1 MMKLINISA
10 NFSNASSRQEEETC
24 DVLHN
29 TPPAKI
35 GKILAL
41 SLILLSSFIGNILII
56 ITVYKRQE
64 LRKTINYFIVNMAV
78 SDFVY
83 PLTDIPVELTE
94 IATSSRHWY
103 IGGTAGSIFCKILSY
118 LTHIS
123 VTVSI
128 QSLVWIALDRFLAVL
143 LPMKAHYVSSRFR
156 TFAIASTWIVATA
169 INSTDLYTNGL
180 VNINKKTH
188 CTVLKSKTFSFF
200 NDKVHIYVIHII
212 PLTILAILYCA
223 IAVTLRRQDKV
234 LSSRAVHG
242 QDQRKRQAMKM
253 SLCVIGA
260 FLICSLPMTIYNIL
274 TDYKIPVPCMFEK
287 PFSFVS
293 DLMFYLSSTINP
305 IICFSF
311 VGSYRRGLREMF
323 NSSLEWCWN
332 RRPTTQNAQETNG
345 QDGIALRRIRESHG
359 ENLAFSDT

>member
-1 MMKLINISA
+1 MMKLINIST
-10 NFSNASSRQEEETC
+10 NFSNASFSQQEETC
-24 DVLHN
+24 DILDN
-29 TPPAKI
+29 TSPANI

-41 SLILLSSFIGNILII
+41 SVILLASFIGNILII

-83 PLTDIPVELTE
+83 PLTDIPVDLTK
-94 IATSSRHWY
+94 IATGSRHWY
-103 IGGTAGSIFCKILSY
+103 ISGTAGSIFCKILGY

-123 VTVSI
+123 VTFST
-128 QSLVWIALDRFLAVL
+128 QSLVWIALDRFVAVL
-143 LPMKAHYVSSRFR
+143 LPMKAHYISSRFR
-156 TFAIASTWIVATA
+156 AFAIASTWIVATA
-169 INSTDLYTNGL
+169 INLPDLYTKGL
-180 VNINKKTH
+180 VDINKETR
-188 CTVLKSKTFSFF
+188 CTALKIKTFSIFD
-200 NDKVHIYVIHII
+200 NKVHIYVIHIL
-212 PLTILAILYCA
+212 PMTVLAILYCA

-253 SLCVIGA
+253 SLYVIGA

-274 TDYKIPVPCMFEK
+274 THYEIPVPCMFEK

-293 DLMFYLSSTINP
+293 DLMFYFTSTINP

-311 VGSYRRGLREMF
+311 VGSYRLMGVG
-323 NSSLEWCWN
+323 
-332 RRPTTQNAQETNG
+332 TNDPQRKTCRKRTG
-345 QDGIALRRIRESHG
+345 KME
-359 ENLAFSDT
+359 

>member
-1 MMKLINISA
+1 MKLINISP
-10 NFSNASSRQEEETC
+10 NFSNASSSQEEETC
-24 DVLHN
+24 DILHH
-29 TPPAKI
+29 TSPAKI
-35 GKILAL
+35 GKTLAL
-41 SLILLSSFIGNILII
+41 SAILLSSLIGNILII

-83 PLTDIPVELTE
+83 PLTEIPVDLTA
-94 IATSSRHWY
+94 IATSSQHWY
-103 IGGTAGSIFCKILSY
+103 IGGTAGSIFCKILGY
-118 LTHIS
+118 LRHIS

-143 LPMKAHYVSSRFR
+143 LPMKAHHISSRFR
-156 TFAIASTWIVATA
+156 AFAIASTWIVATA
-169 INSTDLYTNGL
+169 INSPDLYTNGL
-180 VNINKKTH
+180 VNINKETH
-188 CTVLKSKTFSFF
+188 CTVLTSKTFSFF
-200 NDKVHIYVIHII
+200 NDKVHIYVVHIL

-242 QDQRKRQAMKM
+242 QDQRLKQQAMKM
-253 SLCVIGA
+253 SLSVIGA
-260 FLICSLPMTIYNIL
+260 FWVCSLPMTIYNIL

-293 DLMFYLSSTINP
+293 DLMFYFSSTINP

-311 VGSYRRGLREMF
+311 VGSYRRGLRESF
-323 NSSLEWCWN
+323 NSSLGGCWN
-332 RRPTTQNAQETNG
+332 ERPTTRNVQETNG
-345 QDGIALRRIRESHG
+345 QDGRALGRIRESQG
-359 ENLAFSDT
+359 KNVGVGDT

>member
-1 MMKLINISA
+1 MMKFINRSA
-10 NFSNASSRQEEETC
+10 NFSNASSNQEEETC
-24 DVLHN
+24 DILHN
-29 TPPAKI
+29 TSPAKI

-41 SLILLSSFIGNILII
+41 SVILLSSLIGNILII

-83 PLTDIPVELTE
+83 PLTEIPVDLTAT
-94 IATSSRHWY
+94 ATSSQHWY
-103 IGGTAGSIFCKILSY
+103 IGGTAGSIFCKILGY
-118 LTHIS
+118 LKHIS

-143 LPMKAHYVSSRFR
+143 LPMKAHHISSRFR
-156 TFAIASTWIVATA
+156 AFAIASTWIVATA
-169 INSTDLYTNGL
+169 INSPDLYTNGL
-180 VNINKKTH
+180 VSINKKTH
-188 CTVLKSKTFSFF
+188 CTVLTSKNFSFF
-200 NDKVHIYVIHII
+200 NDKVHIYVVHVL
-212 PLTILAILYCA
+212 PLIILAILYCA

-242 QDQRKRQAMKM
+242 QDQRLKQQAMKM

-260 FLICSLPMTIYNIL
+260 FWICSLPMTIYNIL

-293 DLMFYLSSTINP
+293 DLMFYSSSTINP

-311 VGSYRRGLREMF
+311 VGSYRRGLRETF
-323 NSSLEWCWN
+323 NSSLGGCWKE
-332 RRPTTQNAQETNG
+332 RPTTQRR
-345 QDGIALRRIRESHG
+345 ALGRIRESQG
-359 ENLAFSDT
+359 KNLGVGDT